1 MDDGETPTARGAR
14 IGIGGRADGAWQVR
28 PVAWSSVATRG
39 GRIAA
44 GWCAPARRS
53 GPWGC
58 GRRMIG
64 GAPRLG
70 RPLACPPACVARA
83 AACGGSVRFRSW
95 RGRCRWPLSPPR
107 GAVAGAWPVAAGAP
121 STPWRSARRWP
132 ARPRPDATRRA
143 RPSNHGVQLTPLAR
157 FFELGAILVP
167 SGAANA
173 CLFGCPIEDYCL
185 LFCLHLVK

>member
-1 MDDGETPTARGAR
+1 MAR
-14 IGIGGRADGAWQVR
+14 
-28 PVAWSSVATRG
+28 SSAATRG

-44 GWCAPARRS
+44 GWPAPARRS

-58 GRRMIG
+58 GRRMVG

-70 RPLACPPACVARA
+70 RPLACPPACVARGG
-83 AACGGSVRFRSW
+83 ACGGSVRSCSW
-95 RGRCRWPLSPPR
+95 RGRPRWSLGPTHGGVTS
-107 GAVAGAWPVAAGAP
+107 AWRVAADAP
-121 STPWRSARRWP
+121 ALPWRSARRWP
-132 ARPRPDATRRA
+132 ARPRPGAARRA